1 MREWVFTRLDTG
13 KKVGV
18 KFNLVIIT
26 PIPTPGRQAMGKTMA
41 TFQATPEEA
50 ADYIKYWND
59 RAIFVLENQD
69 MKGFFTV
76 KVYE

>member
-1 MREWVFTRLDTG
+1 
-13 KKVGV
+13 
-18 KFNLVIIT
+18 
-26 PIPTPGRQAMGKTMA
+26 MA

-50 ADYIKYWND
+50 ADYIQYWND

-76 KVYE
+76 TVYDD